1 MASSQS
7 IPRVV
12 FYVLLIVI
20 LETMAMSCFK
30 KSLNDSRFF
39 LAGILF
45 YSGIGYLLCQ
55 TYHHTGIAMTNALWS
70 GLSVMATTGVGVLMF
85 KELLH
90 FHDYIAIAMIGC
102 GVMILKITK

>member
-1 MASSQS
+1 MALSQN

-20 LETMAMSCFK
+20 LETLAMSCFK

-55 TYHHTGIAMTNALWS
+55 TYHHAGLAMTNALWS
-70 GLSVMATTGVGVLMF
+70 GLSVMATTVVGVMLF
-85 KELLH
+85 KEVLH
-90 FHDYIAIAMIGC
+90 FHDYAAIAMIGA
-102 GVMILKITK
+102 GVMILKITD